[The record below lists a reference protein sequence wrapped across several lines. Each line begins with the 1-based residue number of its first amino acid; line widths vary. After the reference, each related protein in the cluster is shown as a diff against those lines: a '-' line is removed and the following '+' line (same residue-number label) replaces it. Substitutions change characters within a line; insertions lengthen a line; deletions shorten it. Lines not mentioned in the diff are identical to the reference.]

1 MSRSR
6 PMQRCAGI
14 AGNRGRV
21 ALALALV
28 VALAALCTTAA
39 PASAATFVRS
49 WGSFGWGHGQFG
61 YPEGVAVDANGH
73 VYVPDTDNNRIEKFT
88 ADGAF
93 LTAWGSKGRG
103 DGQFA
108 YPQGVAVDAHGHVYV
123 ADTQNHRIEKFSQ
136 P

>member
-39 PASAATFVRS
+39 PASAATFVRG
-49 WGSFGWGHGQFG
+49 WGSHGSGQGQFV
-61 YPEGVAVDANGH
+61 YPRGVAVDANGH
-73 VYVPDTDNNRIEKFT
+73 VYVVDTYNDRIEKFS

-93 LTAWGSKGRG
+93 LRAWGSYGSG
-103 DGQFA
+103 HGQFA
-108 YPQGVAVDAHGHVYV
+108 
-123 ADTQNHRIEKFSQ
+123 N
-136 P
+136 